1 MKKDHQKHGGR
12 QPSAHRKR
20 RAAGTKV
27 PTREVTGAI
36 RIASSGIGYL
46 DDPGAQTKRSIEIDP
61 NFLHTAL
68 HGDTVLVLITS
79 ARRDGSAMGE
89 VAKIIKR
96 FRTRFVGVLEKKNDL
111 FYLVPDDSR
120 MYREILIPEAN
131 LRGARG
137 GEKVLARIL
146 EWDDPLRDPVG
157 EILRVIGKPGI
168 HDVEMASIVYEKNFE
183 IDFPSEVLYEA
194 DKLKGPEGGGESL
207 RTRKDLRNI
216 RTATIDPENAK
227 DFDDALS
234 VRRLEGGALEVGV
247 HIADVSHYVVPGTPL
262 NLEARRRGTSIY
274 LVDRTIPMLP
284 ERLSNDL
291 CSLNPNEDKFAFSAV
306 FTFDKHLRVTDEW
319 FGKTIIR
326 SDKRF
331 SYEEAQEH
339 IDSER
344 GEWYEE
350 LNLLSTTA
358 KALRERRIKSGA
370 IAFEDLELR
379 IILGPD
385 NRPVEIS
392 RKSRLNTHKL
402 IEEFML
408 LANHRTADFVAR
420 KSGHDGR
427 GHIFP
432 FIYRVHPSPNQQK
445 LDDLF
450 GFLHALGYR
459 RARGESGRHALND
472 LVRES
477 AGKPEEALVQTA
489 MIQTMERAFY
499 TTENK
504 GHFGLA
510 LPTYTHFTSPIR
522 RYPDLI
528 VHRLLMRYLAG
539 ESVPLSEREEC
550 EEISRECSELERR
563 AQEAERESVKYK
575 QVEFMEGHGGQTF
588 DGIISRVTPWGF
600 FVQEKKTLA
609 EGMVSFKDLPDDYYI
624 FDEKKLAVTGTR
636 HKRVYRLGDAL
647 RVRIKR
653 TNLERRQIDYVL
665 ADQNT

>member
-1 MKKDHQKHGGR
+1 MKKNPQRDHR
-12 QPSAHRKR
+12 ERPDAHPKR
-20 RAAGTKV
+20 RVVEHKV
-27 PTREVTGAI
+27 PTREVTGTI
-36 RIASSGIGYL
+36 RITSSGIGYL

-68 HGDTVLVLITS
+68 HGDTVLVFITS
-79 ARRDGSAMGE
+79 ARQDGSAMGE

-96 FRTRFVGVLEKKNDL
+96 LRTRFVGVLEKKNNF

-120 MYREILIPEAN
+120 MYRDILIPEAN
-131 LRGARG
+131 LGDAKG
-137 GEKVLARIL
+137 GEKILARIL
-146 EWDDPLRDPVG
+146 EWDDPLRDPIG
-157 EILRVIGKPGI
+157 EVLRIIGKPGI
-168 HDVEMASIVYEKNFE
+168 HDVEMMSIVYEKNFE
-183 IDFPSEVLYEA
+183 IDFPSEVLEEA
-194 DKLKGPEGGGESL
+194 DKLSGPEGGDESI
-207 RTRKDLRNI
+207 RARKDLRSV

-234 VRRLEGGALEVGV
+234 VRRLENGALEVGV
-247 HIADVSHYVVPGTPL
+247 HVADVSHYVAPGTSL

-291 CSLNPNEDKFAFSAV
+291 CSLNPNEDKFAFSAL
-306 FTFDKHLRVTDEW
+306 FTLDKQLHVTNEW

-326 SDKRF
+326 SDRRF
-331 SYEEAQEH
+331 SYEEAQKL
-339 IDSER
+339 IDSGS

-358 KALRERRIKSGA
+358 KTLRERRMESGA
-370 IAFEDLELR
+370 LTFEDLELK
-379 IILGPD
+379 ITLGPD
-385 NRPVEIS
+385 NKPVDIS
-392 RKSRLNTHKL
+392 RKARLNTHKL

-420 KSGHDGR
+420 KSGKDGR
-427 GHIFP
+427 EAALP

-445 LDDLF
+445 LNDLF
-450 GFLHALGYR
+450 GFLQALGYR
-459 RARGESGRHALND
+459 RTPGESGRHVLND
-472 LVRES
+472 LIKEA

-528 VHRLLMRYLAG
+528 VHRLLMRYLSG
-539 ESVPLSEREEC
+539 EIVPLSEYEEC

-563 AQEAERESVKYK
+563 AQEAERESIKYK
-575 QVEFMEGHGGQTF
+575 QVEFMEGHGGKTF

-636 HKRVYRLGDAL
+636 HKRVYRLGDAIQ
-647 RVRIKR
+647 VRIKR

-665 ADQNT
+665 AS

>member
-1 MKKDHQKHGGR
+1 MKKDHRKDGKEGPKKHT
-12 QPSAHRKR
+12 AR
-20 RAAGTKV
+20 RTV
-27 PTREVTGAI
+27 PTREVTGTI
-36 RIASSGIGYL
+36 RITSSGIGYL

-68 HGDTVLVLITS
+68 HGDTVLVFITS

-120 MYREILIPEAN
+120 MYRDILIPEKFRN
-131 LRGARG
+131 GAEG

-157 EILRVIGKPGI
+157 EILRVIGKPGV

-183 IDFPSEVLYEA
+183 IDFPNEVLDEA
-194 DKLKGPEGGGESL
+194 DTLKGPEGGDEPKRG
-207 RTRKDLRNI
+207 RKDLRSI

-234 VRRLEGGALEVGV
+234 VRRLDNGTLEVGV
-247 HIADVSHYVVPGTPL
+247 HIADVSHYVTPGTSL

-291 CSLNPNEDKFAFSAV
+291 CSLNPNEDKFAFSAM
-306 FTFDKHLRVTDEW
+306 FTLDKHMHVIHEW

-331 SYEEAQEH
+331 SYESAQEC
-339 IDSER
+339 IDSGE

-350 LNLLSTTA
+350 LNLLSTIA
-358 KALRERRIKSGA
+358 KALRERRMKSGA
-370 IAFEDLELR
+370 LTFEDLELK
-379 IILGPD
+379 ITLGPD
-385 NRPVEIS
+385 NRPVDIS
-392 RKSRLNTHKL
+392 RKARLNTHKL

-408 LANHRTADFVAR
+408 LANHRTADFIAR
-420 KSGHDGR
+420 KRGHDGR
-427 GHIFP
+427 ESTSP

-450 GFLHALGYR
+450 EFLHALGYR
-459 RARGESGRHALND
+459 RAHGESGRHVLND
-472 LVRES
+472 LIKKA

-528 VHRLLMRYLAG
+528 VHRLLLRYLTG
-539 ESVPLSEREEC
+539 ELVPPSESEEC
-550 EEISRECSELERR
+550 EAISRECSELERR
-563 AQEAERESVKYK
+563 AQEAERESIKYK
-575 QVEFMEGHGGQTF
+575 QVEFMEGYGGETF

-636 HKRVYRLGDAL
+636 HKRVYRLGDAI

-665 ADQNT
+665 ATQNTPAN